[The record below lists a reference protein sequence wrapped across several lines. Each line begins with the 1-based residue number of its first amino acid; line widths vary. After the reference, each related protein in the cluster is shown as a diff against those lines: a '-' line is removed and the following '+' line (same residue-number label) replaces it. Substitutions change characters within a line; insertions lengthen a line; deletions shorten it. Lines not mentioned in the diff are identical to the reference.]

1 MHRSRVLTYC
11 FFVAWLPIL
20 LGSCQALKPAAQAS
34 VPAKAGTRSPYLD
47 HISISSGNAQAG
59 PAQDAP
65 MPELKDEAYAPRFY
79 FNHAFN
85 IEQSIGNQFRYA
97 ILMDV
102 EVEQL
107 ANQPL
112 YRYIDDW
119 WGTPYRMGGS
129 GKQGI
134 DCSAFVQGLMASVYG
149 LSMPRVA
156 REQKS
161 NCSPLRMDEL
171 QEGDLVFF
179 NTRGGVSHV
188 GVYLHN
194 NHFVHASTSGGV
206 MVSSLQES
214 YWQKRFLGAGR
225 PAAQAPVNALT
236 SQ

>member
-1 MHRSRVLTYC
+1 L
-11 FFVAWLPIL
+11 VAVFAAL
-20 LGSCQALKPAAQAS
+20 LSSCQALKPSGSAS
-34 VPAKAGTRSPYLD
+34 VQSRPAERSPYLD
-47 HISISSGNAQAG
+47 NISISSGQA
-59 PAQDAP
+59 PATQDKDAP
-65 MPELKDEAYAPRFY
+65 MPELRDEPYAPRFY

-85 IEQSIGNQFRYA
+85 IEQSMAPQFRYA

-112 YRYIDDW
+112 YRYIDEW
-119 WGTPYRMGGS
+119 WGTPYRMGGT
-129 GKQGI
+129 GRQGI
-134 DCSAFVQGLMASVYG
+134 DCSAFVQGLMTSVYG
-149 LSMPRVA
+149 VSMPRVA
-156 REQKS
+156 REQKDY
-161 NCSPLRMDEL
+161 CSAIRMEEL

-206 MVSSLQES
+206 MVSSLLEP
-214 YWQKRFLGAGR
+214 YWQKRLLGAGR
-225 PAAQAPVNALT
+225 PAAAAPVEALT